1 MDRLQNV
8 LLVAGIGCFVFSV
21 MLSGL
26 YPYLITDAK
35 EAEAT
40 IEEVAQDVSTH
51 FRDLKAA
58 YPVVFDQA
66 FPDSGDALTFEA
78 LSKIPEND
86 PRRKTSLAAWR
97 KTYADAL
104 QRGRDVY
111 IADACWHCHSQFV
124 RPVANEDIRFGT
136 VSTTRQDNNALQR
149 PVLWGTRR
157 IGPDLTYEGGK
168 RSNDWHVAH
177 FFEPTATSPDSIMPS
192 FAFYFRDGFQV
203 RRRIDPEKADFGG
216 LSPDT
221 SYPFPGLYDSEAE
234 ADEAMQ
240 RIAATIDPNLAS
252 EAERLFVEA
261 DLGPSEK
268 LICLIAY
275 LQWLGTWQPP
285 ALEENE

>member
-8 LLVAGIGCFVFSV
+8 LLIAGIGCFVFSV
-21 MLSGL
+21 LLSGL
-26 YPYLITDAK
+26 YPYMITDAR

-40 IEEVAQDVSTH
+40 IEEVAQDVSTD
-51 FRDLKAA
+51 FCELKAA
-58 YPVVFDQA
+58 YPVVFAKA
-66 FPDSGDALTFEA
+66 FPDSGDALTFET
-78 LSKIPEND
+78 LSTVPAND
-86 PRRKTSLAAWR
+86 PRRAKSEEVWR

-111 IADACWHCHSQFV
+111 ISDACWHCHSQFV
-124 RPVANEDIRFGT
+124 RPVANEDIRFGP

-177 FFEPTATSPDSIMPS
+177 FFDPKSTSPDSIMPNFS
-192 FAFYFRDGFQV
+192 FYFRDGFEV

-216 LSPDT
+216 LSPDV
-221 SYPFPGLYDSEAE
+221 SYPFPGLHDTESEAD
-234 ADEAMQ
+234 AALKD
-240 RIAATIDPNLAS
+240 IAANIDSNLAS
-252 EAERLFVEA
+252 EATRLFVAEA
-261 DLGPSEK
+261 QGPDEK

-285 ALEENE
+285 ALEGDE